1 MARRASLCYW
11 QRVSSLAPHQHR
23 LHKALRR
30 HAAKGWQRAVF
41 ARPGDDPRPTELVGP
56 EGTPAAADV
65 DALLAAADAAATQG
79 RVKVTLVVDDR
90 TKVRIDARHGRAKL
104 VALDEDRARK
114 MMGGK
119 DRALRPDDSAPLLR
133 VIGLMNADGTI
144 STKHAKKYKQVN
156 HLVEL
161 CRPIWARWE
170 DNAGEQEGRIAP
182 RRIVDL
188 GCGNGYLTF
197 VIAEALR
204 LAGIDALVEGIDVRG
219 DVVDRA
225 NDRAA
230 TLGWDH
236 VRFRRGTIADAS
248 RKPTPDLVVSLHAC
262 DTATDD
268 ALAFAI
274 ETGARAIL
282 CAPCCQR
289 ELSTQLHK
297 DTVPVHAL
305 AQHNLLGRDYA
316 AVLTDA
322 LRVETLVACGYAVDT
337 LEFVASEHTPKNL
350 LLRASRRHAD
360 APVDRSRWKLD
371 RIRERCHALGVR
383 PHLLEV
389 LDGQSARA

>member
-1 MARRASLCYW
+1 MARRASLCYSL
-11 QRVSSLAPHQHR
+11 RVSSRAPHQHR

-30 HAAKGWQRAVF
+30 HAAKGWKVAVF
-41 ARPGDDPRPTELVGP
+41 ARPGDDPTPTELAGP
-56 EGTPAAADV
+56 AGVPTPADL
-65 DALLAAADAAATQG
+65 DALLAAADTAADDG
-79 RVKVTLVVDDR
+79 RVKITLVVDDR
-90 TKVRIDARHGRAKL
+90 TKVRIDARHGRAKV
-104 VALDEDRARK
+104 VALDEDLARK

-170 DNAGEQEGRIAP
+170 GDRDGP

-204 LAGIDALVEGIDVRG
+204 LAGIDAAVEGLDVRG
-219 DVVDRA
+219 DVIDRA
-225 NDRAA
+225 NERAA

-236 VRFRRGTIADAS
+236 VRFRRGSIADAS
-248 RKPTPDLVVSLHAC
+248 RRVAPDLVVALHAC

-282 CAPCCQR
+282 AAPCCQR
-289 ELSTQLHK
+289 ELSTQLAK
-297 DTVPVHAL
+297 DTVPVPAL

-322 LRVETLVACGYAVDT
+322 LRIETLVACGYAVDT

-350 LLRASRRHAD
+350 LLRAHRRHAD
-360 APVDRSRWKLD
+360 APVDPSRWKLD
-371 RIRERCHALGVR
+371 RVRERCEALGVR

-389 LDGQSARA
+389 LDQSARA